1 MSEDVAIFDRRHM
14 INENGATCVHV
25 KEVDGDVYKLV
36 TDNEDET
43 LSAWF
48 ANIDGEVPEK
58 GSFIN
63 IKKFK
68 FTAVPKG
75 NKFPVKLIVTKWEY
89 YSKNA

>member
-14 INENGATCVHV
+14 INENGATCVMV
-25 KEVDGDVYKLV
+25 KEIDGDVYKLL
-36 TDNEDET
+36 TNNDDET

-48 ANIDGEVPEK
+48 SRFDGKTPEK

-68 FTAVPKG
+68 LTAIPDGK
-75 NKFPVKLIVTKWEY
+75 KFPVKLIITEWDY